1 MSNQDNISSRPTYND
16 ILELYQKCRRN
27 GDWAKVYLETRGGVQ
42 FFTISVNVSAGS
54 AAGATSGMER
64 ERKNKKPGQIR
75 RDQNRRTAFLERRR
89 QTAKQP
95 EAARSDE
102 IGEEEAE
109 KTVDIDTGAGET
121 SSEVCDPVRKSSSAS
136 STVCTWDVGLEA
148 PSPGSPQ
155 QCMSIDS
162 DTETENEPLDQA
174 KNTAMEKKDNRWRI
188 KVETEEIEKLEQHV
202 KNTRDSKVFRFLN
215 WNPIMSVD
223 SIVTQVNDLVLDV
236 SIDNDQ
242 FGIGFIENIH
252 NWPTFVI
259 NVKRISRL

>member
-1 MSNQDNISSRPTYND
+1 MTNQDKNSSHITYND
-16 ILELYQKCRRN
+16 ILEIYQKCRKN
-27 GDWAKVYLETRGGVQ
+27 GDWAKLYLETRGGTQ
-42 FFTISVNVSAGS
+42 FFTISVNVSAGPT
-54 AAGATSGMER
+54 AGTTSGVER
-64 ERKNKKPGQIR
+64 ESRKKKKKPGQIR
-75 RDQNRRTAFLERRR
+75 RDKQRRDEFLERRR
-89 QTAKQP
+89 QAANLE
-95 EAARSDE
+95 EAARTDE
-102 IGEEEAE
+102 IREEVVQ

-121 SSEVCDPVRKSSSAS
+121 SSGDTVRKSSSAS
-136 STVCTWDVGLEA
+136 STVCTWDVGVEA

-155 QCMSIDS
+155 SMSIDS

-188 KVETEEIEKLEQHV
+188 KVETKEIEKLEQHV

-242 FGIGFIENIH
+242 FGIGFIGNMH
-252 NWPTFVI
+252 NWPTFVT